1 MNDEPRG
8 PSDLEPEERSLHHVL
23 SAVPPQAP
31 PFGFRDAVMRR
42 VVERRVGWE
51 WLVAALLAL
60 PSLAFLARQIVESG
74 DEFTAALT
82 NVLAAASGDA
92 AGAAFFIDGLT
103 VLAIALIGVACVV
116 AAHALIV
123 TTPHRNRLA
132 R

>member
-1 MNDEPRG
+1 MTEPVGLTDLDPDER
-8 PSDLEPEERSLHHVL
+8 DVHLVL

-31 PFGFRDAVMRR
+31 PVGFRDAVMRR

-74 DEFTAALT
+74 EEFAAAVV
-82 NVLAAASGDA
+82 NVL
-92 AGAAFFIDGLT
+92 GAANSRTANASFFIDGLT
-103 VLAIALIGVACVV
+103 VLAVALVGVACVLAV
-116 AAHALIV
+116 HALISG
-123 TTPHRNRLA
+123 TPRRRRLV